1 MTCGRSVV
9 SPDTMVFS
17 INETDHHDTPEI
29 LLEVVLNTLKPYKYC
44 FSSLMVSMLTSI
56 SVDIGSIPRLVKPK
70 TKIGI
75 YTASY

>member
-1 MTCGRSVV
+1 
-9 SPDTMVFS
+9 
-17 INETDHHDTPEI
+17 
-29 LLEVVLNTLKPYKYC
+29 VVLNTLKPYKYC

-56 SVDIGSIPRLVKPK
+56 SVDVGSIPRLVKPK